1 MKTDV
6 ERRWHQTHVSDSN
19 AKPMLG
25 RLSGTSLV
33 IFLGSV
39 ALAVVGFV
47 LLSEVLSL
55 GALPSLVVS
64 GSLPLAT
71 MFLLL
76 RYVVDKPDNYA
87 RRHLESLELKQTQS
101 PLLSGIESDEN

>member
-33 IFLGSV
+33 VFLGSV
-39 ALAVVGFV
+39 AFAVVGFV
-47 LLSEVLSL
+47 LLSELLKFGLLASL
-55 GALPSLVVS
+55 IFL
-64 GSLPLAT
+64 GSLPLIT
-71 MFLLL
+71 MVLLL
-76 RYVVDKPDNYA
+76 RYVVGKPENYVS
-87 RRHLESLELKQTQS
+87 RVIENLELKQSHS
-101 PLLSGIESDEN
+101 PLLSGIDSDEN

>member
-1 MKTDV
+1 MKADV

-33 IFLGSV
+33 VFLGSV

-47 LLSEVLSL
+47 ILSEFLKF
-55 GALPSLVVS
+55 GALVSLILS
-64 GSLPLAT
+64 GSLPIITTA
-71 MFLLL
+71 LLL
-76 RYVVDKPDNYA
+76 RFVVGKPKNYA
-87 RRHLESLELKQTQS
+87 IRLLESFELKQSNS

>member
-1 MKTDV
+1 METDV

-47 LLSEVLSL
+47 LLSEVLSF
-55 GALPSLVVS
+55 GALPSLIIS

-71 MFLLL
+71 MSLLL
-76 RYVVDKPDNYA
+76 RYVVGKPENYA
-87 RRHLESLELKQTQS
+87 HRLLESLELKQS
-101 PLLSGIESDEN
+101 NLPLLSGIESDEN